1 MEGNSAPSASL
12 STGPGQDLGEIAHGL
27 DHEELQEILGQDVIL
42 LVSACVDATA
52 HEKTL
57 RRVAATILRGRADE
71 LVAPSAF
78 REICLRHLSMKKRE
92 ELVQR
97 LDLENWTLLRDTD
110 FTRNRRGRDSLL
122 GFFGVDA
129 RAAVA
134 FAKLPERESI
144 RPNFGLF
151 PHQRRVVEQAHKV
164 IRGGHGRVVVHMP
177 TGTGKTRTAMHIVS
191 KVMADAEPC
200 NVVWLAASQELLD
213 QATDAFQHAWSQLGN
228 REINLLRF
236 WGDFLPDVSDC
247 EDCFV
252 TAGLK
257 KLHAFK
263 RRNPIGL
270 LRLAK
275 STRLV
280 VIDEAHQAIAPTY
293 REVINTLANTGMHD
307 ALLGLTATPG
317 RTWAD
322 IEADEQL
329 SDFFERRKVLLEIK
343 GWSDPVS
350 YLLENG
356 YLARP
361 KFRKLFVN
369 ASAKAKKRIDNT
381 DSLSDY
387 DADILDVLSQELDRN
402 VAIVS
407 EIQRLISEGH
417 KRVLFF
423 SASVRHAEVI
433 SAVLMALEIDSY
445 VVTGETDAT
454 GRRRII
460 RDFRG
465 GRAKPIVLC
474 NFGVLTTGFDA
485 PSTSAAVI
493 ARPTKSLVLFSQ
505 MVGRATRGPKA
516 GGNEECVVST
526 IIDTDLPGF
535 GDVAEAFMN
544 WEDVWDEPS

>member
-1 MEGNSAPSASL
+1 M
-12 STGPGQDLGEIAHGL
+12 
-27 DHEELQEILGQDVIL
+27 
-42 LVSACVDATA
+42 
-52 HEKTL
+52 
-57 RRVAATILRGRADE
+57 
-71 LVAPSAF
+71 
-78 REICLRHLSMKKRE
+78 
-92 ELVQR
+92 
-97 LDLENWTLLRDTD
+97 
-110 FTRNRRGRDSLL
+110 
-122 GFFGVDA
+122 
-129 RAAVA
+129 
-134 FAKLPERESI
+134 
-144 RPNFGLF
+144 
-151 PHQRRVVEQAHKV
+151 
-164 IRGGHGRVVVHMP
+164 
-177 TGTGKTRTAMHIVS
+177 
-191 KVMADAEPC
+191 
-200 NVVWLAASQELLD
+200 
-213 QATDAFQHAWSQLGN
+213 
-228 REINLLRF
+228 
-236 WGDFLPDVSDC
+236 
-247 EDCFV
+247 
-252 TAGLK
+252 
-257 KLHAFK
+257 
-263 RRNPIGL
+263 

-329 SDFFERRKVLLEIK
+329 SDFFERRKVLLEIE

-387 DADILDVLSQELDRN
+387 DADILDVLSRELDRN

-460 RDFRG
+460 RDFRS